1 MRLLF
6 FIFAQGSSSQHSHN
20 FYTMRKHPTSIPAQ
34 HHQFSKATDVDHK
47 LPPGSSNNRNSET
60 NCRRNNFAES
70 AEEFVAQYREKQK
83 AELKT

>member
-1 MRLLF
+1 
-6 FIFAQGSSSQHSHN
+6 
-20 FYTMRKHPTSIPAQ
+20 MRKHPTSIPAQ